1 MAEFTAIV
9 TAVLG
14 LFRHKFTLYGFTIS
28 YWDVLIWSLVAGI
41 VISFIK
47 GLLTVTNKFATVLCA
62 CLMSVTALAHGIHAE
77 DYEDVPDEAPPAAVE
92 EAASEETPAAC
103 CRKMLRV
110 YLWRSTLLHWPKL

>member
-14 LFRHKFTLYGFTIS
+14 VFRHKFTLYGFTIS

-47 GLLTVTNKFATVLCA
+47 GLLT
-62 CLMSVTALAHGIHAE
+62 G
-77 DYEDVPDEAPPAAVE
+77 DE
-92 EAASEETPAAC
+92 
-103 CRKMLRV
+103 
-110 YLWRSTLLHWPKL
+110 